1 MQASRSSLQH
11 HVQKG
16 VSDMQRLKILVLA
29 AMAVFA
35 LAAIVSATASA
46 ALPLF
51 LTAAGT
57 QPLLLISGLST
68 IVSQLQELGQAAS
81 EQIECPEVHYTF
93 HQEANTDL
101 GTFHFDF
108 LKCHAAV
115 GGIEA
120 KCTGLGE
127 ATAGEILVLGTYHAV
142 FDSLTTLGAADL
154 MLVNEVHFAC
164 SIILVKV
171 KGELLCLISVP
182 GGKGSKVKLD
192 CKKTA
197 GGDPEESTYWNNA
210 GTEVKIPNGL
220 LASRSDG
227 TFKDSSEGASGEG
240 TVTNDA
246 GTAEPVELMF

>member
-1 MQASRSSLQH
+1 
-11 HVQKG
+11 
-16 VSDMQRLKILVLA
+16 MQRLKILVLA

-35 LAAIVSATASA
+35 LAAIVSSTASA

-57 QPLLLISGLST
+57 QPLLLISGLTT
-68 IVSQLQELGQAAS
+68 ITSILQKLG
-81 EQIECPEVHYTF
+81 ETKNIKCPETHYTF
-93 HQEANTDL
+93 HQNANEDL

-108 LKCHAAV
+108 LGCNVTEPVA
-115 GGIEA
+115 A

-142 FDSLTTLGAADL
+142 FDSLSPLGAAML
-154 MLVNEVHFAC
+154 MLVNEVHFSC
-164 SIILVKV
+164 SIVLVKV

-182 GGKGSKVKLD
+182 NTKGSKVKLD
-192 CKKTA
+192 CSQAT
-197 GGDPEESTYWNNA
+197 GDPSEVKYWNNA
-210 GTEVKIPNGL
+210 GTLVEIPNGL
-220 LASRSDG
+220 LASESDG
-227 TFKDSSEGASGEG
+227 TFKDSGETASGEG